1 MVGKLLK
8 EWERV
13 SLAGTLGES
22 DPSTVHVEGTLC
34 VSAESGKSGLGGRIL
49 REEEKE
55 MGVVGSGNGL
65 QER

>member
-1 MVGKLLK
+1 MLEKLLK
-8 EWERV
+8 ERERV

-34 VSAESGKSGLGGRIL
+34 VSAEGVESGLGGGTL
-49 REEEKE
+49 REEENE